1 MNDDIISINNYSSS
15 SDEFKSLPYSGWIKP
30 CFYKDCRTISS
41 HFTII
46 TYKKPNL
53 RYIYVKNVMTNVDTI
68 LIMNYMITLILYI
81 LLVSFSFVILIITC
95 TVTIPGRCP
104 RP

>member
-46 TYKKPNL
+46 TYKKTQFKVYL
-53 RYIYVKNVMTNVDTI
+53 CKKCHDQCRYYFNNELHD
-68 LIMNYMITLILYI
+68 YI
-81 LLVSFSFVILIITC
+81 DFVYFTC
-95 TVTIPGRCP
+95 
-104 RP
+104 